1 MAQNIFGFQGVNTP
15 LENLTNG
22 RYTVADYTTLKETT
36 NARLVALER
45 QQLTP
50 INVTLYGKVDIVPT
64 NALPGNLSVAGT
76 ATIGGQ
82 LMVGSN
88 LTIGGLLAFPDG
100 TLQTTAGNGNIY
112 YIEYMNTGVG
122 DTFYPQTQ
130 TVKNYYM
137 MLMGNAACNID
148 LQYFFPTN
156 FPTDSVQFLT
166 VSKVLMAA
174 GDYVVTFINLPANY
188 DVYLPTGIITAP
200 LGTFTIPLG
209 VMTWTFMQRGSP
221 GDPYSGRYILINSV

>member
-64 NALPGNLSVAGT
+64 NALPGNLSASGSAV
-76 ATIGGQ
+76 IGGE
-82 LMVGSN
+82 LNVGSN
-88 LTIGGLLAFPDG
+88 LTLGGLIAFPDG
-100 TLQTTAGNGNIY
+100 TLQTTSGDGNIY
-112 YIEYMNTGVG
+112 YIEYINSGPG

-137 MLMGNAACNID
+137 VLLGNAACNID

-156 FPTDSVQFLT
+156 FTDLTQFLT
-166 VSKVLMAA
+166 VSKIMMAA
-174 GDYVVTFINLPANY
+174 GDYVVTFTNLPAGY

-209 VMTWTFMQRGSP
+209 VMTWTFLQRGSP
-221 GDPYSGRYILINSV
+221 GNPYGGRYILVNSS